1 VAEAV
6 KADYGSIDILVHSLA
21 NGPEVWSYL
30 TDFLA
35 VKRKYNKDAEHTHI
49 LALKILSRYLISEE
63 FMLFPSALR
72 NLPVLAVLNVNTL
85 FNCDTWLMS
94 RSLKC
99 QIQFVCMLN

>member
-35 VKRKYNKDAEHTHI
+35 VKRKDAEHTHI